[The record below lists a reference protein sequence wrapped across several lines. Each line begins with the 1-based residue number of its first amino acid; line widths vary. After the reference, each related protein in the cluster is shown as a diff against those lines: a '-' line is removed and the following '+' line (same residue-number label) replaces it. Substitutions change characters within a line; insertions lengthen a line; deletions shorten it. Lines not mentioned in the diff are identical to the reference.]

1 MKKVDYKKELKH
13 LYGPSSKKFVI
24 VEVPPMNYLMV
35 DGKGDPNT
43 SESYQQAIEALY
55 GLSFTVKF
63 DVKKKGLGPDYTVMP
78 LEGLWWMEGRH
89 DFDADDKDNW
99 SWTSMIMQPDH
110 VSAEHVA
117 SATYQLGE
125 KKNPPAMDK
134 IQFESYHEGPSVQI
148 LHIGPYDE
156 EGPIIT
162 QMHKFIDENGY
173 QLHMKH
179 HEIYLSDPRRSK
191 PEKLKTVLRQP
202 VTKP

>member
-117 SATYQLGE
+117 SATYQLGKRKIHQLWTKYDLSPTMKVPQFKSCTSDLMM
-125 KKNPPAMDK
+125 KKV
-134 IQFESYHEGPSVQI
+134 PSS
-148 LHIGPYDE
+148 
-156 EGPIIT
+156 
-162 QMHKFIDENGY
+162 HKCTSSLMRTAI
-173 QLHMKH
+173 
-179 HEIYLSDPRRSK
+179 SS
-191 PEKLKTVLRQP
+191 T
-202 VTKP
+202 